1 MVRYIANRILWSLAA
16 VFVVVVVNFV
26 IVRSVPGDPVDALV
40 GDYPAPQAY
49 IDLLREQFGLNE
61 PILVQL
67 GIYLQQLASGNFGYS
82 FANNQ
87 EVLPLL
93 LGRAGN
99 TLMLMVPGLV
109 IASALGLLLG
119 AYGAKRAGTLA
130 DSAITGASLVG
141 FSMPVFWLGQL
152 LMLLFAVN
160 LGVLPPQGAGT
171 PAHLVMPLFCIS
183 VFYLAVIARV
193 SRSSIVSTYRQEY
206 IRMAFARGVS
216 GGRALWRH
224 AVRSA
229 LGPIVTVIGFN
240 FGSVLTGAVMTETV
254 FGWPGLGSLFIQG
267 INNRD
272 YPVVQGVFL
281 LAGIAVVVANLAV
294 DVITALIDPRIKE
307 ASVTSR
313 TVAKTRVVLP

>member
-61 PILVQL
+61 PIPVQL
-67 GIYLQQLASGNFGYS
+67 VIYLQQLASGNFGYS

-216 GGRALWRH
+216 DGRALWRH

-254 FGWPGLGSLFIQG
+254 FGWPGLGSLFIQS

-313 TVAKTRVVLP
+313 TIAKTTVVLP